1 MLVLARDLGL
11 LSGSPVIWRPRET
24 DARSTRGAGSQGR
37 VIGRTREPDEVD
49 SSPSSRAA
57 GWRVDARAEDGDPLA
72 SRTVVPM
79 IGVSMERNFMV
90 AVDVGATFVRV
101 ALARGGVLGPI
112 LGRGIHELPREGELG
127 IVNSIIELMKQAV
140 RDDAAATPGRLVAAG
155 IGICAAVDDYG
166 SLQRPLDFGVPAGRR
181 LVETVE
187 ASLGVPVAVDNDANM
202 AALGELHYGA
212 GEGLTNFLMM
222 TLGTNIGMGIVLGG
236 RVYRGQYGGA
246 GEAGMLLVPVRAVGS
261 PPDDAGRIEIRTDH
275 FGSGRS
281 RAPRVYAWVEDL
293 VGGGALARSLAE
305 ARGDGPTA
313 SQGLRVLA
321 EAARGDADAL
331 AVVDRAVEGWA
342 YVIANC
348 VALFDPGAIILAGGI
363 ADDLAPFLDRLR
375 ARATV
380 LSRARPSLRIAKL
393 GSVGGLI
400 GASVAASTL
409 ESARL
414 GFHRV
419 SEVTTS

>member
-1 MLVLARDLGL
+1 
-11 LSGSPVIWRPRET
+11 
-24 DARSTRGAGSQGR
+24 
-37 VIGRTREPDEVD
+37 
-49 SSPSSRAA
+49 
-57 GWRVDARAEDGDPLA
+57 
-72 SRTVVPM
+72 
-79 IGVSMERNFMV
+79 MERNFTV

-101 ALARGGVLGPI
+101 ALARDGALGPI
-112 LGRGIHELPREGELG
+112 LGRGIHDLPRDGELG
-127 IVNSIIELMKQAV
+127 IVLAIIELMQQAV
-140 RDDAAATPGRLVAAG
+140 RDDAADTPGRLVAAG
-155 IGICAAVDDYG
+155 IGICAAVDDDG
-166 SLQRPLDFGVPAGRR
+166 ALQRPLDFGVPAGRR

-246 GEAGMLLVPVRAVGS
+246 GEAGMLLVPVQAVGS
-261 PPDDAGRIEIRTDH
+261 LRDDAGRIDIRTDH

-281 RAPRVYAWVEDL
+281 RAPRAYAWVEDL
-293 VGGGALARSLAE
+293 VGGGALARALAKSR
-305 ARGDGPTA
+305 AQGGTA

-331 AVVDRAVEGWA
+331 VVVDRAIEGWA

-348 VALFDPGAIILAGGI
+348 IALFDPGAIILAGGI
-363 ADDLAPFLDRLR
+363 TDDLAPFLDRLR
-375 ARATV
+375 ARATE
-380 LSRARPSLRIAKL
+380 LSRARPLLRIARL
-393 GSVGGLI
+393 GSVGGLM
-400 GASVAASTL
+400 GASVAARTS

-414 GFHRV
+414 GFPNV
-419 SEVTTS
+419 SEVATS